1 MVRLRKQAR
10 HCNSGAALVKNLSD
24 HLIEKLPDVELKKK
38 LLEVNNITLGAAMD
52 KVRKWEASREQ
63 VSQMPVTPSQDRQ
76 EPGASVGAGTNA
88 VEQRSGRG
96 SKDQSPEDDG
106 YIRMVALY
114 AVSAALLIE
123 EIERIVAQ
131 NPELQSVIICL
142 IEEKWDI
149 VLKSYLPVRNELTFI
164 GHAILLGTRIVVP
177 QALCKRVVSLAHEG
191 HEGVVKTSNS
201 ITSANCASCT
211 TEHQS
216 EL

>member
-1 MVRLRKQAR
+1 
-10 HCNSGAALVKNLSD
+10 
-24 HLIEKLPDVELKKK
+24 
-38 LLEVNNITLGAAMD
+38 
-52 KVRKWEASREQ
+52 
-63 VSQMPVTPSQDRQ
+63 MPVTPSQDQQ

-96 SKDQSPEDDG
+96 SKDALSRLTNIPASDQSPEDDG

-114 AVSAALLIE
+114 AVSAALIIK

-191 HEGVVKTSNS
+191 HEGVVKTNNS